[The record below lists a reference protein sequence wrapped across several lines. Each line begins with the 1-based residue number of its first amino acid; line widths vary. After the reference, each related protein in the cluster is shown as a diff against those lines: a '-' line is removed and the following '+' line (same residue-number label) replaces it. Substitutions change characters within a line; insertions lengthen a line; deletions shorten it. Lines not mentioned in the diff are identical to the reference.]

1 MNQPILTYRQ
11 LSVQGATP
19 VGLVVMLYD
28 GAIASMQRA
37 ITAIDAKD
45 IEKKCAHLNRSL
57 SIIAQ
62 LEGTL
67 DFEHGGE
74 VAQTLKQFYAH
85 ARARMLQ
92 ANIENSREILSSLA
106 QQFATVREAWEQV
119 DRSTSPVAPPAPNTG
134 FRPAPPETSEE
145 SPRLRLSA

>member
-28 GAIASMQRA
+28 GAIAAMQRA
-37 ITAIDAKD
+37 INAIAAND
-45 IEKKCAHLNRSL
+45 IEKKCAHLNRAL
-57 SIIAQ
+57 SIVAQ

-74 VAQTLKQFYAH
+74 VAQSLKQLYVH

-92 ANIENSREILSSLA
+92 ANIENSKKLLASLA

-119 DRSTSPVAPPAPNTG
+119 DRPNPPVPPPASNAEL
-134 FRPAPPETSEE
+134 RPAPRETSGE

>member
-1 MNQPILTYRQ
+1 MNQPIHTYRQ

-28 GAIASMQRA
+28 GAIAAMQRA

-45 IEKKCAHLNRSL
+45 VEKKCAHLNRAL
-57 SIIAQ
+57 SIVAQ

-67 DFEHGGE
+67 DFQQGGE
-74 VAQTLKQFYAH
+74 VAQTLKQLYVH

-92 ANIENSREILSSLA
+92 ANIENSKETLFSLA

-119 DRSTSPVAPPAPNTG
+119 DRSSSPAAPLAPSAG
-134 FRPAPPETSEE
+134 FRPAPPGTSDE
-145 SPRLRLSA
+145 SPRLRLTA